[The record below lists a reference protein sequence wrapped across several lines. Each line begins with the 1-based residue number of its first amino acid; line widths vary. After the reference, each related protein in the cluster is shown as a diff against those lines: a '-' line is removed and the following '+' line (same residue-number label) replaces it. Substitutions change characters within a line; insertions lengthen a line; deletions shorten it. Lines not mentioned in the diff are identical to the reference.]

1 MFKKSDVLFSG
12 IKEKILIVL
21 ISILFLYTCFPYA
34 VNSIALMLFVS
45 LTLITNFQ
53 KLQILN
59 KDKTYTFLILNLWI
73 IFLAFTAIIS
83 ENTDQSG
90 KILLRLFSF
99 TLITFI
105 FLFFIS
111 KTIVKYKNL
120 FFLAFV
126 LGNFIF
132 TIIIYYKAI
141 LIIENTCFPQIYYD
155 SYYAKIKF
163 LFSKPNQ
170 IIFSCFELEH
180 KHSFFIHR
188 VYNSMGF
195 LFSLILIVH
204 LFFKLKKQ
212 VLLKI
217 FLGIIFLWFS
227 FLIYHQFSVLN
238 VFLTLTLIP
247 IFLIINLY
255 KYKKVNGFLS
265 WKKITIGLTMT
276 GVFCVVFFKHFGD
289 NTIAKNQIHPAVNF
303 VISTLKGER
312 IENADERYEI
322 NKANLYLIKQSPL
335 IGYGV
340 GDVQDKLN
348 NYYRNNE
355 VSSKDFLEN
364 QLNSHNYYAFLILAG
379 GILILLLFIFNLI
392 FNLVISVNT
401 RNWVGLFFVIIF
413 GLNLLFENML
423 SRIHGIIFYS
433 LFTSL
438 FICEYLSNKKH
449 NKNV

>member
-132 TIIIYYKAI
+132 TNIGNLFFSLKISDILFTYVMGRRESFKNLEINSKDFTFCVEFPIKAKRKKSKYQTI
-141 LIIENTCFPQIYYD
+141 PSFERSRIGG
-155 SYYAKIKF
+155 IKKVNAF
-163 LFSKPNQ
+163 KDGL
-170 IIFSCFELEH
+170 
-180 KHSFFIHR
+180 
-188 VYNSMGF
+188 
-195 LFSLILIVH
+195 LILIKMIKM
-204 LFFKLKKQ
+204 FF
-212 VLLKI
+212 I
-217 FLGIIFLWFS
+217 
-227 FLIYHQFSVLN
+227 
-238 VFLTLTLIP
+238 
-247 IFLIINLY
+247 
-255 KYKKVNGFLS
+255 
-265 WKKITIGLTMT
+265 
-276 GVFCVVFFKHFGD
+276 
-289 NTIAKNQIHPAVNF
+289 
-303 VISTLKGER
+303 R
-312 IENADERYEI
+312 
-322 NKANLYLIKQSPL
+322 
-335 IGYGV
+335 
-340 GDVQDKLN
+340 
-348 NYYRNNE
+348 
-355 VSSKDFLEN
+355 
-364 QLNSHNYYAFLILAG
+364 
-379 GILILLLFIFNLI
+379 
-392 FNLVISVNT
+392 
-401 RNWVGLFFVIIF
+401 
-413 GLNLLFENML
+413 
-423 SRIHGIIFYS
+423 
-433 LFTSL
+433 
-438 FICEYLSNKKH
+438 
-449 NKNV
+449 